1 VGDCH
6 APPVHLETRG
16 DIRTTL
22 KGVVMKNLLFLL
34 VALTPTPSSAR
45 EAILDVFSP
54 EAKPDFAVL
63 APQLRAAADLEQS
76 VEPPPAPVDAFSP
89 ELNGDFELIP
99 HSFTINPY
107 PARPAVP
114 SWMRA
119 GASFMGPASSPF
131 RPSQDDAFCQ
141 SRSFFPRY
149 EGIAWEVRQAT
160 LRTNNTGT
168 ACKGIT
174 CGGR

>member
-1 VGDCH
+1 
-6 APPVHLETRG
+6 
-16 DIRTTL
+16 
-22 KGVVMKNLLFLL
+22 MKNLLFFL

-63 APQLRAAADLEQS
+63 APQLRGTVDLEQS
-76 VEPPPAPVDAFSP
+76 VEPPPALVDAFSP

-107 PARPAVP
+107 AARPAVP

-119 GASFMGPASSPF
+119 GASFMGPASSPS
-131 RPSQDDAFCQ
+131 RP
-141 SRSFFPRY
+141 
-149 EGIAWEVRQAT
+149 
-160 LRTNNTGT
+160 
-168 ACKGIT
+168 
-174 CGGR
+174 GRASPAG

>member
-1 VGDCH
+1 MRCQIVGDCH
-6 APPVHLETRG
+6 AARVQLEKWG
-16 DIRTTL
+16 DIRTTP

-63 APQLRAAADLEQS
+63 APQLRGAVDLEQS
-76 VEPPPAPVDAFSP
+76 VEPLPAPVDAFSQ
-89 ELNGDFELIP
+89 ELHGDFELVP

-107 PARPAVP
+107 AARPAVP

-131 RPSQDDAFCQ
+131 RPSQDDPNCQ

-149 EGIAWEVRQAT
+149 GVDRRAK
-160 LRTNNTGT
+160 GT
-168 ACKGIT
+168 PLAG
-174 CGGR
+174 